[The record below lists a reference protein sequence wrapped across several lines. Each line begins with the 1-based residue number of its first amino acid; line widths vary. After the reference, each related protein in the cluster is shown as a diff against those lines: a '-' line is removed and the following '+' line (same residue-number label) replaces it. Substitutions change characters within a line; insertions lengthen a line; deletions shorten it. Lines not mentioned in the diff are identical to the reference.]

1 MLDCAGSVSDDGAGT
16 RSEPVGRDLALLLLG
31 AALLFSANAGS
42 IPLPAMDDCFYARKG
57 VETMRRGAFFTV
69 TWNGEPTFQNPPL
82 QFWILGR
89 TFALLGTND
98 LAARLPS
105 MMMALGMLAATWRIG
120 SLTLGRAAGATAAGL
135 LVLSPFFVTHARRCM
150 LEVPLAFWVT
160 LAMLVLVE
168 GWLRPH
174 LLVLLAVPLGGAILT
189 KSVLGLLPLALLGM
203 AMALGPAIRSLRRAP
218 GLWCGALGGLLL
230 GASWPVHQWATFGVQ
245 AVRQHYFSE
254 VISRSATGF
263 DLRGLLLDYPA
274 ALMVSFQPVVLPG
287 MAGVV
292 ALWKRRREGLL
303 VLLPL
308 WAGLPVLL
316 YALSSARSPRY
327 IFPIFPALALCA
339 GEWLTRRWPALGAA
353 LPRVAV
359 PLVSAAVAALLWVH
373 PSLLTRAGTTV
384 FKTDRLVKERVPE
397 GEPLTYLGSRGQYWG
412 LANPLLYYD
421 ERFLESPADSATEA
435 LARLRTRRS
444 GLLVVER
451 RRLDEL
457 GPATPGSRVLLDG
470 GGFLVLDVGGTTA
483 EVEVDRPGPPH

>member
-1 MLDCAGSVSDDGAGT
+1 VECGARSHGNTISAVNHSEDDRVIAGF
-16 RSEPVGRDLALLLLG
+16 GR
-31 AALLFSANAGS
+31 
-42 IPLPAMDDCFYARKG
+42 
-57 VETMRRGAFFTV
+57 EWEAF
-69 TWNGEPTFQNPPL
+69 
-82 QFWILGR
+82 
-89 TFALLGTND
+89 
-98 LAARLPS
+98 
-105 MMMALGMLAATWRIG
+105 
-120 SLTLGRAAGATAAGL
+120 
-135 LVLSPFFVTHARRCM
+135 THADVAG
-150 LEVPLAFWVT
+150 E
-160 LAMLVLVE
+160 E
-168 GWLRPH
+168 D
-174 LLVLLAVPLGGAILT
+174 
-189 KSVLGLLPLALLGM
+189 
-203 AMALGPAIRSLRRAP
+203 LRRSFDA
-218 GLWCGALGGLLL
+218 
-230 GASWPVHQWATFGVQ
+230 
-245 AVRQHYFSE
+245 YFRVFPWDE
-254 VISRSATGF
+254 ISRSATGF

-451 RRLDEL
+451 RRLAEL

>member
-1 MLDCAGSVSDDGAGT
+1 VSDDGAGT

-189 KSVLGLLPLALLGM
+189 KSVLGLLPLALLGV

-287 MAGVV
+287 MAGAV

-327 IFPIFPALALCA
+327 IFPIFPALA
-339 GEWLTRRWPALGAA
+339 
-353 LPRVAV
+353 
-359 PLVSAAVAALLWVH
+359 
-373 PSLLTRAGTTV
+373 
-384 FKTDRLVKERVPE
+384 
-397 GEPLTYLGSRGQYWG
+397 YLGSRGQYWG